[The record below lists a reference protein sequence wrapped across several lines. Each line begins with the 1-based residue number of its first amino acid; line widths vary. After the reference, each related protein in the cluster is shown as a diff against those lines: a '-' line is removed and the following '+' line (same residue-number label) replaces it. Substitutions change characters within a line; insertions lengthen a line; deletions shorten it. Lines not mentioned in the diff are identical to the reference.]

1 MRISSV
7 TMYDQSTASIN
18 RQQSDFLKVSQQ
30 IASGRRVVNPSDDP
44 QAASRAVGVDQSKAV
59 TQQYA
64 DARVSARNSLSQ
76 TESILNSV
84 SDAVTSAK
92 TLLIQASSDT
102 LSDVDRESIASELK
116 GIYETMIG
124 QANATD
130 GNGRYLFGGYKDN
143 APPFVKDADGNVQY
157 QGDSNVR
164 EQRVDASRLM
174 SVNNNGE
181 SIFKSVP
188 SGAGY
193 LAESG
198 KFNLNATS
206 NTFDRVA
213 LNEGNVTFRGPQV
226 RDVNNDDY
234 GSDYRVNF
242 SDNAGV
248 LEYQVQ
254 RFDSTNGNWET
265 ADTNTNALPSGV
277 WKDAVNDEGSISL
290 EFGGLS
296 IDLEGNPEPGDEILV
311 AQAGSE
317 QHETNVFKTMEE
329 AIRVLANPADDAAKK
344 ADLRNTLN
352 TSMRDL
358 DNALDNVLTVR
369 ASAGARL
376 NELDVV
382 DAVGSNRM
390 LNYEQTLSDLVDLDY
405 AEAISEY
412 SLRQVGMQAAQKA
425 FVDIKGLSLFN
436 YM

>member
-7 TMYDQSTASIN
+7 TMYDQSMASIN

-116 GIYETMIG
+116 GVYETMLG

-143 APPFVKDADGNVQY
+143 APPFVKSADGSVEY

-174 SVNNNGE
+174 PVNDNGE
-181 SIFKSVP
+181 TIFKNVP

-193 LAESG
+193 IAESVKTNNQG
-198 KFNLNATS
+198 ERLTGDAARNVGT
-206 NTFDRVA
+206 
-213 LNEGNVTFRGPQV
+213 VTFTGPQIA
-226 RDVNNDDY
+226 DVSAAGYGESYRIVFTENTDPASESEFDY
-234 GSDYRVNF
+234 EVQLFENGDWLTEEV
-242 SDNAGV
+242 DLVAKE
-248 LEYQVQ
+248 EYL
-254 RFDSTNGNWET
+254 G
-265 ADTNTNALPSGV
+265 
-277 WKDAVNDEGSISL
+277 EGQQIS
-290 EFGGLS
+290 FGG
-296 IDLEGNPEPGDEILV
+296 INITLEGEPSVGDQMLV
-311 AQAGSE
+311 AQSGGEARSADL
-317 QHETNVFKTMEE
+317 FRTMEE
-329 AIRVLANPADDAAKK
+329 AIRVLENPADTPAKK

-352 TSMRDL
+352 TAMRDL
-358 DNALDNVLTVR
+358 DNSLDNVLTVR

>member
-1 MRISSV
+1 MRISTV
-7 TMYDQSTASIN
+7 TMFEQSTASMN
-18 RQQSDFLKVSQQ
+18 RQQSELMKVSQQ

-44 QAASRAVGVDQSKAV
+44 QAASRAVGVDQAKAV
-59 TQQYA
+59 TEQYS
-64 DARVSARNSLSQ
+64 DARISARNSLSQ

-116 GIYETMIG
+116 GVYETMLG

-143 APPFVKDADGNVQY
+143 APPFVKSADGSVTY

-174 SVNNNGE
+174 PVNDNGE
-181 SIFKSVP
+181 TIFQSVP

-193 LAESG
+193 IAESVRTNNQG
-198 KFNLNATS
+198 ERLVGDNARNDGT
-206 NTFDRVA
+206 
-213 LNEGNVTFRGPQV
+213 VTFTGPQV
-226 RDVNNDDY
+226 RDVNAEGY
-234 GSDYRVNF
+234 GENYRMVF
-242 SDNAGV
+242 GGDEDAGFTYDVQKFDGVVGEWDTATPVLSGTYSPSSEGQQIEFAGV
-248 LEYQVQ
+248 
-254 RFDSTNGNWET
+254 
-265 ADTNTNALPSGV
+265 
-277 WKDAVNDEGSISL
+277 SIK
-290 EFGGLS
+290 
-296 IDLEGNPEPGDEILV
+296 LEGKPEAGDEILV
-311 AQAGSE
+311 AKAGGE
-317 QHETNVFKTMEE
+317 VRDVDLFRTMED
-329 AIRVLANPADDAAKK
+329 AIRVLENPADTPAKK

-352 TSMRDL
+352 TAMRDL
-358 DNALDNVLTVR
+358 DNSLDNVLTVR